1 MATLMGPI
9 RSLAKFVLS
18 RFGYVVVRYSLFDE
32 WLKSLLNSPG
42 FFFIQVGANDGVRF
56 DGLYQKVTAINAN
69 GIVIEPL
76 PRYFK
81 RLAANYE
88 DYPGVRPLNVALHP
102 TLNRVEIFHVDPT
115 KACPLPPWT
124 HGIGSVDRDHHR
136 RSGTP
141 ADCMT
146 STIVE
151 AMPFTAVL
159 DKFDVRRIDLLQID
173 TEGFDLAVLE
183 MVPFGRIRPRLIKFE
198 VAVMDDVSKEKAF
211 GLLAR
216 HGYRTHIEGEDGIA
230 ILDEPR
236 KHG

>member
-1 MATLMGPI
+1 MRLSNKVRALFKLLLEPDSFRI
-9 RSLAKFVLS
+9 VLS
-18 RFGYVVVRYSLFDE
+18 SPFDE
-32 WLKSLLNSPG
+32 QLEKLLCEPG

-56 DGLYQKVTAINAN
+56 DGLYQKITAIDAS

-81 RLAANYE
+81 RLVANYE

-102 TLNRVEIFHVDPT
+102 TLDRVEIFHVDPT
-115 KACPLPPWT
+115 KVGSLPPWT
-124 HGIGSVDRDHHR
+124 HGIGSVDHDHHR

-141 ADCMT
+141 GACMT
-146 STIVE
+146 STIVD

-173 TEGFDLAVLE
+173 TEGFDLAILE
-183 MVPFGRIRPRLIKFE
+183 MVPFDRIKPRLIKFE
-198 VAVMDDVSKEKAF
+198 VAVMDDTSKGKAF
-211 GLLAR
+211 RLLAR
-216 HGYRTHIEGEDGIA
+216 HGYRTHVEGEDGIA
-230 ILDEPR
+230 ILDELR